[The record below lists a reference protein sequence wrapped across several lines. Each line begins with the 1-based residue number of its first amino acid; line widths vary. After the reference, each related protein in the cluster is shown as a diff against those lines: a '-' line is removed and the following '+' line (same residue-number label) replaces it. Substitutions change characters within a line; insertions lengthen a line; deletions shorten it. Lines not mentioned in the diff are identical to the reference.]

1 LRDFAL
7 FAVSNAGIEELH
19 LDSKPGNALKRAPT
33 LPVQVPFRV
42 FAMDYSKFFST
53 ALSRLHDE
61 RRYRVFADLERIAGR
76 FPHAIWHSP
85 KGPRNV
91 VIWCSNDYLGM
102 GQHPKVVGAMVETA
116 TRVGTGAGG
125 TRNIAGTH
133 HPLVQLEQE
142 LADLHGKEA
151 SLLFTSGYVSNQT
164 GIATIGKLIP
174 NCLILSDALN
184 HNSMIEGIRQSGC
197 ERQVFRHSDMAHLEE
212 LLRAAG
218 PDRPKLIA
226 CESLYSM
233 DGDIAP
239 LAKICDLAERYGA
252 MTYVDEVHAVGM
264 YGPRGGGIAER
275 DGVMHRVDI
284 LEGTLAK
291 AFGCLGGYIAGSA
304 DIIDAVRSYAPGFIF
319 TTALPPAIC
328 SAATAAIRHLK
339 TSNWERERH
348 QDRAARVKAIL
359 TAAGLPV
366 MSSDTHIVPVFVGDP
381 ELCKQASD
389 MLLEQHNIYIQPI
402 NYPTVAKG
410 TERLRITPSPYHED
424 GLIDQL
430 AEALLQVWER
440 LDLPLRAKSLAA
452 E

>member
-1 LRDFAL
+1 
-7 FAVSNAGIEELH
+7 
-19 LDSKPGNALKRAPT
+19 
-33 LPVQVPFRV
+33 
-42 FAMDYSKFFST
+42 MDYSKFFST
-53 ALSRLHDE
+53 ALNRLHDE

-85 KGPRNV
+85 KGARNI

-133 HPLVQLEQE
+133 HPLVQLEAE
-142 LADLHGKEA
+142 LADLHGKQA
-151 SLLFTSGYVSNQT
+151 ALLFTSGYVSNQT
-164 GIATIGKLIP
+164 GISTIAKLIP

-184 HNSMIEGIRQSGC
+184 HNSMIEGVRQAGC
-197 ERQVFRHSDMAHLEE
+197 ERQIFRHNDVAHLEE
-212 LLRAAG
+212 LLIAAG

-233 DGDIAP
+233 DGDVAP
-239 LAKICDLAERYGA
+239 LAKICDLAEKYGA

-275 DGVMHRVDI
+275 DGVMHRIDV

-291 AFGCLGGYIAGSA
+291 AFGCLGGYIAGNA
-304 DIIDAVRSYAPGFIF
+304 DIIDAVRGYAPGFIF

-339 TSNWERERH
+339 TSSWERERH

-359 TAAGLPV
+359 IAAGLPV
-366 MSSDTHIVPVFVGDP
+366 MSSDTHIVPLFVG
-381 ELCKQASD
+381 EAEICKKASD
-389 MLLEQHNIYIQPI
+389 ILLEEHGIYIQPI
-402 NYPTVAKG
+402 NYPTVARG
-410 TERLRITPSPYHED
+410 TERLRITPSPYHDDSLID
-424 GLIDQL
+424 GLAD
-430 AEALLQVWER
+430 ALLQVWER
-440 LDLPLRAKSLAA
+440 LGLPLKQKSLAA

>member
-1 LRDFAL
+1 MNYNGFFKAAL
-7 FAVSNAGIEELH
+7 N
-19 LDSKPGNALKRAPT
+19 
-33 LPVQVPFRV
+33 Q
-42 FAMDYSKFFST
+42 
-53 ALSRLHDE
+53 LHDE

-76 FPHAIWHSP
+76 FPHATWHSP
-85 KGPRNV
+85 NGPRNIV
-91 VIWCSNDYLGM
+91 MWCSNDYLGM

-125 TRNIAGTH
+125 TRNIAGNH

-142 LADLHGKEA
+142 LADLHGKQA
-151 SLLFTSGYVSNQT
+151 ALLFSSGYVSNQT

-197 ERQVFRHSDMAHLEE
+197 ERRVFRHNDLAHLEE
-212 LLRAAG
+212 LLIDAG

-275 DGVMHRVDI
+275 DGVMHRIDV

-291 AFGCLGGYIAGSA
+291 AFGCLGGYIAGNA
-304 DIIDAVRSYAPGFIF
+304 EIIDAVRSYAPGFIF
-319 TTALPPAIC
+319 TTSLPPAIC
-328 SAATAAIRHLK
+328 SAATAAIKHLK
-339 TSNWERERH
+339 ASNWERERH
-348 QDRAARVKAIL
+348 QERAARTKAIL
-359 TAAGLPV
+359 SAAGLPV
-366 MSSDTHIVPVFVGDP
+366 MSTNTHIVPLFVGDP
-381 ELCKQASD
+381 ERCKKACD
-389 MLLEQHNIYIQPI
+389 LLLNDHGIYIQPI

-410 TERLRITPSPYHED
+410 TERLRITPSPYHD
-424 GLIDQL
+424 DVLIDQL
-430 AEALLQVWER
+430 ADALLQVWER
-440 LDLPLRAKSLAA
+440 LGLPLNSKSIAA

>member
-1 LRDFAL
+1 
-7 FAVSNAGIEELH
+7 
-19 LDSKPGNALKRAPT
+19 
-33 LPVQVPFRV
+33 
-42 FAMDYSKFFST
+42 MDYSQFFSA
-53 ALSRLHDE
+53 ALGRLHDE

-85 KGPRNV
+85 KGARNV

-116 TRVGTGAGG
+116 TRFGTGAGG

-133 HPLVQLEQE
+133 HPLVQLEAE
-142 LADLHGKEA
+142 LADLHGKDA
-151 SLLFTSGYVSNQT
+151 ALLFTSGYVSNQT

-197 ERQVFRHSDMAHLEE
+197 ERVVFRHNDMAHLEE
-212 LLRAAG
+212 LLRSAG
-218 PDRPKLIA
+218 EKRPKLIA

-233 DGDIAP
+233 DGDVAP

-264 YGPRGGGIAER
+264 YGARGGGIAER
-275 DGVMHRVDI
+275 DGVMHRIDI

-291 AFGCLGGYIAGSA
+291 AFGCLGGYIAAKGE
-304 DIIDAVRSYAPGFIF
+304 IIDAVRSYAPGFIF
-319 TTALPPAIC
+319 TTALPPSIC

-339 TSNWERERH
+339 TSSWERERH

-359 TAAGLPV
+359 SAAGLPV
-366 MSSDTHIVPVFVGDP
+366 MSSETHIVPLFVGDA
-381 ELCKQASD
+381 ERCKQASD
-389 MLLEQHNIYIQPI
+389 ILLEEHGIYIQPI

-410 TERLRITPSPYHED
+410 TERLRITPSPYHDD

-430 AEALLQVWER
+430 AESLLQVWER
-440 LDLPLRAKSLAA
+440 LGLPLKQKSLAA